1 MPGTSADS
9 SAIAD
14 RLHLSTGFLATERG
28 WVSQSLAA
36 LGPQLRL
43 FRNNEVDL
51 EISLKDR
58 QGTGQRV
65 TLECWISCRPRL
77 HLIATSSERDL
88 PAALGEVRNELI
100 RQLDVARSR
109 PDPRDNRTLRLVPR
123 LPEHE

>member
-1 MPGTSADS
+1 MPETSADS

-14 RLHLSTGFLATERG
+14 RLHLSSGFLETERG
-28 WVSQSLAA
+28 WVSKSLAA

-43 FRNNEVDL
+43 FSNNEVDL
-51 EISLKDR
+51 EISLRDR

-88 PAALGEVRNELI
+88 STALGEVGDELI

-109 PDPRDNRTLRLVPR
+109 PDPRENRTLRLVSR